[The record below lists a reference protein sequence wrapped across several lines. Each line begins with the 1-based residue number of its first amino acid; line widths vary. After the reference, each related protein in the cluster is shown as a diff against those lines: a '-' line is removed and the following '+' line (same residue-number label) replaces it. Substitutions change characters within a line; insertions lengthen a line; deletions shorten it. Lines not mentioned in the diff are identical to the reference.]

1 MSDNPIIN
9 AWESAT
15 MADRMGMIQYL
26 KNEYAENF
34 NHQVEE
40 EADASIQSDIKG

>member
-1 MSDNPIIN
+1 MSDNPIIS

-15 MADRMGMIQYL
+15 MSDRMGMIQYL
-26 KNEYAENF
+26 KKEYAENF

-40 EADASIQSDIKG
+40 GDDANIQQEVK